1 MDSPQ
6 ILMSSVAPPNLPI
19 VIHVPKT
26 GGTTLVMAL
35 SGGIMPPRPSETY
48 RHVYWNSE
56 RTIMHSNSGD
66 IFRHGIS
73 EELRTRQ
80 FVLTLRRPID
90 RLESEFY
97 FLNNRSEYR
106 DLWRQLN
113 GSSFPD
119 QFIDYVL
126 SDGATD
132 SIAKFLLGRDLFD
145 PEPIPAD
152 SGELIIS
159 RLHELDVVF
168 GLTHEM
174 SATIRNAEC
183 RLGITCEQ
191 SLRHHRASIHKPSRG
206 DDWAL
211 VEAQF
216 NEHNQVDLSI
226 YDFVQRAFKDQ
237 VQSLP
242 AFDANSEKQ
251 FSGDRYDA
259 LLGFV
264 APPASR
270 SPFELF
276 VKDLPESTS
285 FYAWIK
291 EHHSALLHLNV
302 MARKHDSHDGRR
314 FLVDW
319 IYRAM
324 KKFPHS
330 GDPIPVDTNDPLIA
344 AQAYTLRLFAPEKQ

>member
-1 MDSPQ
+1 MNP
-6 ILMSSVAPPNLPI
+6 SVRPNPPV

-26 GGTTLVMAL
+26 GGTTLIMA
-35 SGGIMPPRPSETY
+35 IRDEEMPPRPSDTY
-48 RHVYWNSE
+48 RHVYWSSDKK
-56 RTIMHSNSGD
+56 IMHSNCGD
-66 IFRHGIS
+66 LFALQVPD
-73 EELRTRQ
+73 ELLERQ
-80 FVLTLRRPID
+80 FLLTLRQPLD

-97 FLNNRSEYR
+97 FLSNRSEYR
-106 DLWRQLN
+106 DLWSQLN

-145 PEPIPAD
+145 PKPIPAD
-152 SGELIIS
+152 SGDLILS
-159 RLHELDVVF
+159 RLNDLNVVF
-168 GLTHEM
+168 GLTHKM
-174 SATIRNAEC
+174 SATIRNAES
-183 RLGITCEQ
+183 RLGITCKQ
-191 SLRHHRASIHKPSRG
+191 SLRHHRTSIHKPDRG

-211 VEAQF
+211 VEAHF
-216 NEHNQVDLSI
+216 NERNQADLSI
-226 YDFVQRAFKDQ
+226 YDFVQRAFEDQ
-237 VQSLP
+237 IQSLP
-242 AFDANSEKQ
+242 AVDANSEKQ

-276 VKDLPESTS
+276 VKELPESSS
-285 FYAWIK
+285 FYAWIE
-291 EHHSALLHLNV
+291 EHRSALLHLNV
-302 MARKHDSHDGRR
+302 MSRKHDAHDGRR
-314 FLVDW
+314 FLVEW
-319 IYRAM
+319 ICRAM

-330 GDPIPVDTNDPLIA
+330 GDPIPVDANDPLVA

>member
-1 MDSPQ
+1 MN
-6 ILMSSVAPPNLPI
+6 SVAPLKSTI

-26 GGTTLVMAL
+26 GGTTLIMAL
-35 SGGIMPPRPSETY
+35 SGGAMPPRPSDTY

-56 RTIMHSNSGD
+56 RTITHSNSGD
-66 IFRHGIS
+66 IFHPTIS
-73 EELRTRQ
+73 DELRSRQ
-80 FVLTLRRPID
+80 FLLTLRRPID

-97 FLNNRSEYR
+97 FLGNRSEYR
-106 DLWRQLN
+106 DLWRHMN

-119 QFIDYVL
+119 RFIDYVL
-126 SDGATD
+126 SEGATD
-132 SIAKFLLGRDLFD
+132 SISKFLLGRDLFD
-145 PEPIPAD
+145 PEPIPAN
-152 SGELIIS
+152 SCELILS
-159 RLHELDVVF
+159 RLRDLDIVF

-174 SATIRNAEC
+174 PATIRNAEC

-191 SLRHHRASIHKPSRG
+191 SLRHHRTSIHKPDRG

-211 VEAQF
+211 VEAHF
-216 NEHNQVDLSI
+216 NERNQSDLSI
-226 YDFVQRAFKDQ
+226 YDFVQKAFEDQ

-242 AFDANSEKQ
+242 AVDANSEKQ

-276 VKDLPESTS
+276 VKELPESSS
-285 FYAWIK
+285 FYAWIE
-291 EHHSALLHLNV
+291 EHRSALVHLNV
-302 MARKHDSHDGRR
+302 MARKHDAHDGRR

-319 IYRAM
+319 ICRAM
-324 KKFPHS
+324 KKFPHP
-330 GDPIPVDTNDPLIA
+330 GDPIPVDANDPLVA